1 MHPDG
6 WRGQAGDK
14 GHIAVH
20 RGSTP
25 ASGAQRRSMAIF
37 LFRLLIDPLE
47 KLSITCVNRQRQS
60 L

>member
-1 MHPDG
+1 MRPDG

-25 ASGAQRRSMAIF
+25 ASGAQRRSMVVETHRIF
-37 LFRLLIDPLE
+37 QLHCGTRDLLVVACGI
-47 KLSITCVNRQRQS
+47 
-60 L
+60 